1 MSDSRKRPPA
11 DTGARKSTR
20 RTFLKAAGAA
30 VGASAFR
37 KPGSA
42 FAQAPGA
49 PNQLG
54 QIKHIVVLM
63 LENRSFDNV
72 LGWLYDP
79 DNAPPFDQV
88 PAGQSFDGLSGKTLT
103 NPVPAS
109 RGGGTASPGK
119 ETVMFN
125 PNPDPGEPYDDVYA
139 QLFNES
145 PPPSPIPNRTDVPG
159 MQGFVNNYAVNVDA
173 YNAANPAAPIPT
185 DPRIIMNAFTP
196 ATLPV
201 LNGLARAY
209 AACDHWFCSVPS
221 ETFCN
226 RSFVHAGTSSGYVYN
241 SWSTGPHEW
250 NVAYLFNETP
260 TIYNLLEAAGISW
273 KVYYGSYLLFCNAFL
288 CQKQTQQFATALPET
303 NRFFPM
309 PQFFTDAA
317 APAGASGPDSLPSY
331 SFIEPRYMDD
341 TGFGPENDG
350 HPEANPVF
358 FDGPSNLLQA
368 EKLVYDVYTALRNS
382 PNWSS
387 TLLIITCDE
396 HGGCYDHVP
405 PSLTISPDGVIVPPT
420 SPGGS
425 GFEFNRLGVR
435 VPTILVSPWIAP
447 GTVSNTVYDHT
458 SIIRTA
464 INGFGLKDPSGNPA
478 RLQARDAIA
487 SDVGSVLTLSAPRT
501 DTPSITP
508 RPTVAFDPTIDQPL
522 SGFQANLVGAAA
534 AFLQNQGRSLP
545 FSLRIETTQEATKR
559 FKGYE
564 DDVRRKNSKAT
575 PRPKTK

>member
-1 MSDSRKRPPA
+1 MRDRRKDRSPGMSTRKP
-11 DTGARKSTR
+11 TR

-30 VGASAFR
+30 VGASAFG
-37 KPGSA
+37 KGLSA
-42 FAQAPGA
+42 FAGEAAGA
-49 PNQLG
+49 TQLG

-79 DNAPPFDQV
+79 DNAPPFNQV

-109 RGGGTASPGK
+109 HGGGTASPGK

-139 QLFNES
+139 QLFNAN
-145 PPPSPIPNRTDVPG
+145 PPPSPIPNTTDVPG

-173 YNAANPAAPIPT
+173 YNADHPADPILA
-185 DPRIIMNAFTP
+185 DPRIIMNAYTP

-201 LNGLARAY
+201 LNGLAGAY
-209 AACDHWFCSVPS
+209 AVCDHWFCSVPS

-250 NVAYLFNETP
+250 NVGFLFNKTP

-273 KVYYGSYLLFCNAFL
+273 KVYYGSILPFCNAWL
-288 CQKQTQQFATALPET
+288 CQEQTQQFATASADT

-317 APAGASGPDSLPSY
+317 APVGASGPDSLPSF
-331 SFIEPRYMDD
+331 SFIEPVYMDSGD
-341 TGFGPENDG
+341 FGPENDG
-350 HPEANPVF
+350 HPEANPV
-358 FDGPSNLLQA
+358 DLVGPSNLLQA

-382 PNWSS
+382 PNWDS

-405 PSLTISPDGVIVPPT
+405 PSPTISPDGVVVPPT

-435 VPTILVSPWIAP
+435 VPTILVSPWIP
-447 GTVSNTVYDHT
+447 QGTVSNTVYDHT

-464 INGFGLKDPSGNPA
+464 INCFGLTDPSGNPA
-478 RLQARDAIA
+478 HLQARDAIA
-487 SDVGSVLTLSAPRT
+487 SDVASVLTLSAPRT
-501 DTPSITP
+501 DTPHITP
-508 RPTVAFDPTIDQPL
+508 RPTDAFDATIDRPL

-534 AFLQNQGRSLP
+534 AVLQNQGRSLP
-545 FSLRIETTQEATKR
+545 FSLQIETTQEATTTFKR
-559 FKGYE
+559 YE
-564 DDVRRKNSKAT
+564 DNIRRKNSKAT
-575 PRPKTK
+575 PKPKKK